1 MTPKR
6 DLPISRRGFLAATAL
21 AAATGAGRRLA
32 VSQDYSH
39 SPTNSSDSPPHITSI
54 LAEWAANC
62 APADVPDSARKEAV
76 RSIVNWIAAT
86 VGGSQQPAVGCVLA
100 ACTPMQCAT
109 GVRLFG
115 RSEQLDL
122 LRAALV
128 MGISS
133 HVLDFDDTDLATII
147 HPAGPIASALFA
159 LCQTHPMSGAEL
171 LHAFIIGVEV
181 ECRLGRA
188 IYPSHYQMGWHIS
201 GTCGVFGAAAACGKA
216 LHFDARKMQT
226 ALGIAA
232 TEASGIKVE
241 FGSMSKSLNVGG
253 AAQNGLFAA
262 LLAAQGFT
270 SADDAIEGQGGYVQ
284 AASLEHNYEPIT
296 HGLGQPFLIS
306 VNTYKPFACG
316 IVIHPAIDAA
326 LQIRRGSHVAPED
339 VRSIVVKANP
349 LVLQLTGKQNP
360 QNGLE
365 GKFSIYHSVAVALV
379 RGYAGPAEYTTEA
392 VTNPEVVAVRRSVVV
407 QTDPSIRSDESIL
420 TLTTTRG
427 DTFRKH
433 VEHAIGSQE
442 RPLSNSDL
450 DEKFRN
456 LARGVM
462 PSAQSE
468 KLLSLAWNIV
478 SSRDV
483 AELSVAG
490 ATTIDARE

>member
-6 DLPISRRGFLAATAL
+6 NLFSRRGFLAATTM
-21 AAATGAGRRLA
+21 AAAAGAARRLGA
-32 VSQDYSH
+32 SQDYARLPQK
-39 SPTNSSDSPPHITSI
+39 SPGSPPPITNL
-54 LAEWAANC
+54 LAEWAVNC
-62 APADVPDSARKEAV
+62 APADVPDIARSEAV

-86 VGGSQQPAVGCVLA
+86 VGGSQQPAVDCVLA
-100 ACTPMQCAT
+100 TLTPMRCAS
-109 GVRLFG
+109 GVRLLG
-115 RSEQLDL
+115 RSEQLDPM
-122 LRAALV
+122 RAALV
-128 MGISS
+128 MGVSS

-147 HPAGPIASALFA
+147 HPAGPVASALFA
-159 LCQTHPMSGAEL
+159 LCQTQPMSGAEL

-188 IYPSHYQMGWHIS
+188 IYPSHYQMGWHIT

-216 LHFDARKMQT
+216 LRFDARKMQT

-232 TEASGIKVE
+232 TEAAGVKVE
-241 FGSMSKSLNVGG
+241 FGSMSKSLNMGS

-270 SADDAIEGQGGYVQ
+270 SADDAIEGQDGYVQ
-284 AASLEHNYEPIT
+284 AASLQHNYDTIT
-296 HGLGQPFLIS
+296 HDMGKPFLIS

-316 IVIHPAIDAA
+316 IVIHPAIEAA
-326 LQIRRGSHVAPED
+326 LQIRHESHIVPVEI
-339 VRSIVVKANP
+339 RSIAVQANP

-360 QNGLE
+360 QVGLE

-392 VTNPEVVAVRRSVVV
+392 VTNPEVMAVRRKVVV
-407 QTDPSIRSDESIL
+407 QTDPSIRSDEVIL
-420 TLTTTRG
+420 TLTTTSG
-427 DTFRKH
+427 ETFRKH

-442 RPLSNSDL
+442 RSLSNSDL

-462 PSAQSE
+462 PTKQSE
-468 KLLSLAWNIV
+468 KLLSLAWKIA
-478 SSRDV
+478 SSRDA
-483 AELSVAG
+483 AEILVAG
-490 ATTIDARE
+490 ATTINARK